1 MILIQPYYFWKGH
14 YKKYCDSL
22 SKNCIKIRAGKE
34 VKVYFKNYNKNFI
47 YYSLSRILN
56 NIACILFLL
65 RTIIKKKDISTVHFL
80 EFEPLS
86 FLSFLFI
93 NLYFRKKV
101 IITIHATKINSSR
114 IPYIIKLL
122 QRFIFYFDI
131 LILNIFEYF
140 F

>member
-56 NIACILFLL
+56 NMACILFLL
-65 RTIIKKKDISTVHFL
+65 RTIIKKKDISLYIFL
-80 EFEPLS
+80 KLS
-86 FLSFLFI
+86 LFLF
-93 NLYFRKKV
+93 
-101 IITIHATKINSSR
+101 
-114 IPYIIKLL
+114 
-122 QRFIFYFDI
+122 
-131 LILNIFEYF
+131 YF
-140 F
+140 FYL